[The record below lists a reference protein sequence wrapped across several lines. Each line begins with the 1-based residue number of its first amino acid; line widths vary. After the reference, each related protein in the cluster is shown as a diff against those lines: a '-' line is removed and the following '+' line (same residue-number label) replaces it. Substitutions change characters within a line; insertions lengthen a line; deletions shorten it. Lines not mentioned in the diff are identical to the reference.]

1 MTLIEVLTI
10 QADHAQQSHAE
21 VDVACKMIQRSETKY
36 SHLGHPDALPLNQF
50 EPHNLVG
57 PVNNRPLH
65 HGRQKRQRAWS
76 QLKLKI

>member
-36 SHLGHPDALPLNQF
+36 SHSKLGVESSDAQHRFRVHAPIIQMSKAVLLTTTCSGSPTY
-50 EPHNLVG
+50 
-57 PVNNRPLH
+57 
-65 HGRQKRQRAWS
+65 K
-76 QLKLKI
+76 